1 MSTNKTIT
9 NTFMTETNNGR
20 ITKVHNSAIFQP
32 QIQHSGKGIKW
43 FDDSQLLKRN
53 KYKQQNMIQGG
64 SRHAPPVI

>member
-43 FDDSQLLKRN
+43 FDDSQLLN
-53 KYKQQNMIQGG
+53 GISIS
-64 SRHAPPVI
+64 SRI